1 MISILPLTKQLKGV
15 SDMTKSMTEI
25 KAQENLLSFS
35 VDDAPY
41 YYSCRVCGN
50 KFKTQYGQ
58 YNHIDREDH
67 RDAVI
72 NEMNEIISNE
82 LELGE

>member
-1 MISILPLTKQLKGV
+1 MS
-15 SDMTKSMTEI
+15 KSMTEI
-25 KAQENLLSFS
+25 KAQLNLLSS
-35 VDDAPY
+35 NIDDAPHY
-41 YYSCRVCGN
+41 YGCKVCGN
-50 KFKTQYGQ
+50 KFKTEYGQ

-82 LELGE
+82 LERGE